1 VRSRGARSARGTF
14 VAAVT
19 AGIAAAALGAG
30 GTAGAALLLFTGQG
44 FLSTAGFLVAVLLMA
59 LAGGLWVG
67 ALDADDEERMVRI
80 ARRRWIWA
88 IAAWAVAAA
97 FSQVWAV
104 SITLRD
110 LAIGGALAVLF
121 ILAEPAYTVGGVL
134 AGIHARH
141 DGHGPGTT
149 AAAAL
154 GGAAIGIL
162 LASTQLIPRWDA
174 PLLFFGA
181 AVALAAAGTLDGFAG
196 TTRTEGRTM
205 SHVVLI
211 TGVGDRGQLG
221 FALAEYFL
229 HRGARVAITART
241 PRVGAFADELGRL
254 GEVIAEPGDLT
265 SEDDAARIVRT
276 TIEHFGRI
284 DALVNAA
291 GGLSISKPIANT
303 DPEEWTGEIVRN
315 AETALVITRAALPA
329 LRDSRGAIVYFAS
342 PAGLRARPGLG
353 AYSAAKAAVIALT
366 RALAVEEKENGVR
379 VNAIAPG
386 LIDTEQNRATAA
398 DPATT
403 TFVPRED
410 VAGVAWFLTTEAA
423 RSVTGEVV
431 SVLGKTIR

>member
-1 VRSRGARSARGTF
+1 
-14 VAAVT
+14 
-19 AGIAAAALGAG
+19 
-30 GTAGAALLLFTGQG
+30 
-44 FLSTAGFLVAVLLMA
+44 
-59 LAGGLWVG
+59 
-67 ALDADDEERMVRI
+67 
-80 ARRRWIWA
+80 
-88 IAAWAVAAA
+88 
-97 FSQVWAV
+97 
-104 SITLRD
+104 
-110 LAIGGALAVLF
+110 
-121 ILAEPAYTVGGVL
+121 
-134 AGIHARH
+134 
-141 DGHGPGTT
+141 
-149 AAAAL
+149 
-154 GGAAIGIL
+154 
-162 LASTQLIPRWDA
+162 
-174 PLLFFGA
+174 
-181 AVALAAAGTLDGFAG
+181 
-196 TTRTEGRTM
+196 
-205 SHVVLI
+205 VVLI